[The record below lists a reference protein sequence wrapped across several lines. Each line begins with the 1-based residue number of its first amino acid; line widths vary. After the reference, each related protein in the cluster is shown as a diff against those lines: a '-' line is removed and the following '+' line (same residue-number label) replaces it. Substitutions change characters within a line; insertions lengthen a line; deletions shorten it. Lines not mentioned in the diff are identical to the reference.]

1 MFHTQKKIDFMD
13 KLMIKLWQKK
23 KHNCPNTKPP
33 MKTGKQDTQRCG
45 VQKAFL
51 DPPHKV
57 NLRKIFLLVLPCKP
71 K

>member
-1 MFHTQKKIDFMD
+1 MFHKKKRSTSWINDEAVAE
-13 KLMIKLWQKK
+13 KK

-33 MKTGKQDTQRCG
+33 MKTGTQDTQRCS

-57 NLRKIFLLVLPCKP
+57 NLRKMFLLVLPCKP